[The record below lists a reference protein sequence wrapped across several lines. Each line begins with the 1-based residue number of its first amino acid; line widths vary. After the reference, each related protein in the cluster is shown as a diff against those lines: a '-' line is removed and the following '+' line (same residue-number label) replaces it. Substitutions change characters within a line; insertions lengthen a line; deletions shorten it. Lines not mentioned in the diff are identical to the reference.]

1 MQNKH
6 LLKNDAKEFEPIRKE
21 NMAME
26 TGVKKAKQEKE
37 ISDEKNKKEI
47 KELEVKLLKA
57 ESLKNERE
65 CEIVQLKDA
74 INQINHEE
82 LNRNVKKEEEFKHL
96 MEENEYLVNINSE
109 KQQLL
114 VKLTEDNE
122 TMDFYF

>member
-1 MQNKH
+1 M
-6 LLKNDAKEFEPIRKE
+6 
-21 NMAME
+21 
-26 TGVKKAKQEKE
+26 
-37 ISDEKNKKEI
+37 
-47 KELEVKLLKA
+47 KA

-96 MEENEYLVNINSE
+96 MEENEYLVIINSE

-114 VKLTEDNE
+114 VKLCSRRE
-122 TMDFYF
+122 